1 MDEYRF
7 RRMEMAERVISTAN
21 LSAIENN
28 LSTIHNNI
36 DAMNGMISTVDGNV
50 QVVYQ
55 ELAEL
60 AKEFHEYV
68 QLANKQHQ
76 VEIAETRLVKIR
88 QEIEKKFGHYGE
100 IRRTVTGVLQA
111 DDLELIRKET
121 IESATEELMLS
132 APGYWLAPCLVAIS
146 AWISDKQDLAKRA
159 VREAIRRDDEKT
171 SLLFALICRRADRK
185 AASLKWTQRY
195 FANQNEEELDRETI
209 IIIDAFASG
218 LLGMDSEGLISRQL
232 MDWLE
237 SISDKDGFEE
247 QLIMQWSDAI
257 KLHTPDEIRSDYP
270 YLKKYS
276 STWLK
281 LENVLKG
288 ANLHEVIFD
297 YFQGI
302 FNKETSKRKLVE
314 QLDDILFTLVS
325 DFDEE
330 EIPFREDERLNELI
344 IDRGG
349 DEAAA
354 KRGMNVE
361 KTIFATKKD
370 FSQLLTDVAMKP
382 ENSGASAS
390 TQKFA
395 IALSKEWI
403 MNAYND
409 VIAENRAK
417 VPTKVQCVVN
427 KFVFTSTDGS
437 GEEKILSEY
446 DEFVVSE
453 REKKLADLVLPNIRE
468 YGLQIGA
475 LVGGIGL
482 LMMITGNPLVGILA
496 VIAGIWVASSSFNEK
511 KRMAKLR
518 AQVITEYE
526 QQITTGKEIIRAI
539 LAEIVDFRQEFEL
552 TDAKGNE
559 VIEYLE
565 QISPDQYVQKLSGS
579 IRRVKVKE

>member
-1 MDEYRF
+1 
-7 RRMEMAERVISTAN
+7 MAERVISTAN
-21 LSAIENN
+21 LNAIENN

-60 AKEFHEYV
+60 AKEFHDYV
-68 QLANKQHQ
+68 QLANKQHK
-76 VEIAETRLVKIR
+76 VELAETRLVKIR

-100 IRRTVTGVLQA
+100 IRRTATGVLQA
-111 DDLELIRKET
+111 DDLEIIRKET
-121 IESATEELMLS
+121 IETATEELMLT
-132 APGYWLAPCLVAIS
+132 APGYWLVPCLVAIS
-146 AWISDKQDLAKRA
+146 AWISDKQDLAERA
-159 VREAIRRDDEKT
+159 VREAIRRDEEKT

-195 FANQNEEELDRETI
+195 FANQNEEALNRETI

-237 SISDKDGFEE
+237 SISAKDGFEE
-247 QLIMQWSDAI
+247 QLIVQWSEAI
-257 KLHTPDEIRSDYP
+257 ELHTPIEINSDYP

-276 STWLK
+276 STWLN

-288 ANLHEVIFD
+288 ANLHEVILA

-302 FNKETSKRKLVE
+302 FNKEASKKKLIE

-330 EIPFREDERLNELI
+330 ELPFRQKERLNELI
-344 IDRGG
+344 IDHSG
-349 DEAAA
+349 DEEAA

-361 KTIFATKKD
+361 KTSFVAKKD
-370 FSQLLTDVAMKP
+370 FSQLLTDAAMKP
-382 ENSGASAS
+382 ENSGASVS

-409 VIAENRAK
+409 VAAKNRAK
-417 VPTKVQCVVN
+417 VPTKIQCLVN
-427 KFVFTSTDGS
+427 KFVFTSVDGS
-437 GEEKILSEY
+437 GEETILSEY
-446 DEFVVSE
+446 DEFIVSE
-453 REKKLADLVLPNIRE
+453 RDNKLADLVLPNIRE

-475 LVGGIGL
+475 VVGGIGL
-482 LMMITGNPLVGILA
+482 LMMITGNFLFGILA
-496 VIAGIWVASSSFNEK
+496 VIAGIWVASSSFSEK
-511 KRMAKLR
+511 KKMAQVRK
-518 AQVITEYE
+518 QVITDYE
-526 QQITTGKEIIRAI
+526 QQKTTGKEIIRAV

-552 TDAKGNE
+552 ADAKGEN
-559 VIEYLE
+559 VIEFLE

-579 IRRVKVKE
+579 IRRVKIED